1 MKVVAV
7 IHPTSLL
14 ARELRERLEAR
25 PDLCGELRLLSDND
39 EEVGTLTESAGA
51 AALVARLGPD
61 SLEGVDLAFV
71 LGDIERVRASLGQLP
86 RGLPAVLLS
95 PGATEEDAPAAVA
108 GVHVEGLVGRERVA
122 SPHPAAIAVSLL
134 VDALGP
140 LKPRRAA
147 ATVLLPVSMLGDAGI
162 EELFEQTRGILAF
175 SGAASRAKLFPAQIA
190 FNLLPAEEDGAGVA
204 DAARRALAG
213 TVELAIQLVQGGVF
227 HGLAVSLR
235 VEIGV
240 GADAAAVR
248 RQLARGHAIEL
259 ARDPRRVG
267 PVAVAGSENLLVG
280 AVRAGDTPSSFW
292 IWAVMDNLV
301 RGGALNALELGEA
314 LIGRARPS

>member
-1 MKVVAV
+1 MAVVAV
-7 IHPTSLL
+7 VHPTSLL

-25 PDLCGELRLLSDND
+25 PDLCVELRLLSADE
-39 EEVGTLTESAGA
+39 EEVGALTESAGSA
-51 AALVARLGPD
+51 AFVGRLAAD
-61 SLEGVDLAFV
+61 SFDGVDLAFFC
-71 LGDIERVRASLGQLP
+71 GERGGGPDPLRLLP
-86 RGLPAVLLS
+86 PHLPAVLLG
-95 PGATEEDAPAAVA
+95 PGAEEADAPPAVA
-108 GVHVEGLVGRERVA
+108 GVRPEVWAGHDRLA
-122 SPHPAAIAVSLL
+122 SPHPAAVAVVLL
-134 VDALGP
+134 VEALAP
-140 LKPRRAA
+140 LDPRRAE
-147 ATVLLPVSMLGDAGI
+147 ATVVLPVSGLGDPGI
-162 EELFEQTRGILAF
+162 EELFGQTRAILAF
-175 SGAASRAKLFPAQIA
+175 DGAAARNRRFPAQIA
-190 FNLLPAEEDGAGVA
+190 FNLLPAAEESAA
-204 DAARRALAG
+204 IEREARRALG
-213 TVELAIQLVQGGVF
+213 RELDLGVQLLQGGVF

>member
-235 VEIGV
+235 VELEGNPEP
-240 GADAAAVR
+240 ADVR
-248 RQLARGHAIEL
+248 RLLGRARGIAL
-259 ARDPRRVG
+259 ARDLRKLG
-267 PVAVAGSENLLVG
+267 PVASAAEEKLLVG
-280 AVRAGDTPSSFW
+280 AVRRAEAPGSYW
-292 IWAVMDNLV
+292 IWSVMDNLT

-314 LIGRARPS
+314 LLALGRPS